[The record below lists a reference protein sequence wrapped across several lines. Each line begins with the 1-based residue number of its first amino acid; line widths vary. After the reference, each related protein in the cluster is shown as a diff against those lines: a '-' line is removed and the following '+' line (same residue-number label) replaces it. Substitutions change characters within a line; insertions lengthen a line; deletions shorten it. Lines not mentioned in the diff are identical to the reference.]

1 MFAFLPKHFPAP
13 QLVALYQMQV
23 VLGEGNRDPLRLR
36 ERYRI
41 EVIQEV
47 FDRSIK
53 RYEEVVAG
61 DVLAEGVEG
70 DIWVRIFYELG
81 KYLSTVKENKR
92 EFVQHFTTC
101 IQLARARGDTETAEL
116 SQKELDKI
124 TAVS

>member
-1 MFAFLPKHFPAP
+1 MFAFLPKHFHDP

-61 DVLAEGVEG
+61 DILGEGVEG

-92 EFVQHFTTC
+92 EFVHHFTTC
-101 IQLARARGDTETAEL
+101 IQLAQARGDTEIAEL

-124 TAVS
+124 NAVS